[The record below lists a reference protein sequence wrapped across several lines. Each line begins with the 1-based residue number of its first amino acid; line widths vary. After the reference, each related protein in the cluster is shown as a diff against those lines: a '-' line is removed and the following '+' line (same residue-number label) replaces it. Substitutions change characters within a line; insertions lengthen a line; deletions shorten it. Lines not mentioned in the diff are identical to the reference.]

1 MKLCILNY
9 FWCKFSFF
17 YGARYL
23 SNGSNI
29 SCRYTAILK
38 SLSGRAFF
46 LTFFEPNHAKISII
60 CSIIPGNCY
69 IERHFDFFAADSYR
83 FFYYADLRLNVFGE
97 VDF

>member
-23 SNGSNI
+23 SNGSNV

-38 SLSGRAFF
+38 SLSGRAFSN
-46 LTFFEPNHAKISII
+46 FFEPNHAKISII
-60 CSIIPGNCY
+60 CSIIPGNCD